1 MAADEDGEV
10 AWAAIGEE
18 RRVLLAGRSG
28 VPFRPRERR
37 VLELLARLAA
47 ASLIP

>member
-1 MAADEDGEV
+1 
-10 AWAAIGEE
+10 
-18 RRVLLAGRSG
+18 LAGRSG

-47 ASLIP
+47 AP